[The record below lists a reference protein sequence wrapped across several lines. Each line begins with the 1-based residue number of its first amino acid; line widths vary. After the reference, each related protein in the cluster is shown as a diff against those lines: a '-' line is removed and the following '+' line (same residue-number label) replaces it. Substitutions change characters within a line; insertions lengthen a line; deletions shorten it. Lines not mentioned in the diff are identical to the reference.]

1 MFGGEAPNTALPSLS
16 TLAGYHSMHHSKL
29 VYITCSPYLNSGVKL
44 IKNQLHVDNMVPRTR
59 SLSTVS
65 KAKHVQM

>member
-1 MFGGEAPNTALPSLS
+1 
-16 TLAGYHSMHHSKL
+16 MHHSKL